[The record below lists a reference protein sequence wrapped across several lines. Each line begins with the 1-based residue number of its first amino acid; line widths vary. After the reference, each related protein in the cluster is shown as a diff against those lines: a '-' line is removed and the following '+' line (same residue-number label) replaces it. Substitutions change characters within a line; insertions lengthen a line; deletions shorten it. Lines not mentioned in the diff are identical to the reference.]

1 MSSNT
6 IQSSGVFE
14 ITDYTTASDWERF
27 IAGLEETLTEWNLHK
42 QTKNDKVYEELPA
55 GSISSG
61 IWIERHDTIKFGN
74 VVFEVRYQYMEG
86 TDADKAEEKPAPSE
100 GDESQKETVPD
111 CVGDLMSTSNDFAS
125 KAHCLVRWYNLRR
138 FIILAPRADT
148 IMSEDKVKLILSS
161 ASIALANIDC
171 HVPIFVQIHNPK
183 NHFYQGISEHANLRT
198 MYEMVF
204 FKKNMRQYSYLS
216 DLIAMFREKTS
227 CDLNDDISSTIRLNY
242 CLDIFDLFIEPSE
255 EFTGTEYIDDEQDEL
270 VKMTKN
276 PARPQMQD
284 MRSGASFEQVTE
296 AMNECLP
303 HPYKILKYIHVA
315 ALWPPVSDKV
325 ITDSQ
330 VHSDLDPA
338 EAPTWTM
345 RCVTKDNC
353 NMKQVHETQAVYD
366 LLCAAINYSYDK
378 LDGIQVFGETN
389 RDDLKAKC
397 LKLSYELACK
407 PEVALSSEPS
417 DPMRKLVALL
427 FYRAAELTAEQDALD
442 QIAGQLKRRPSL
454 NEVYRSFSKKIK
466 PSVKEFII
474 RAQVP
479 RPFTSNSC
487 PPLAQR
493 MFCTICE
500 EEFRLCGAFTELCN

>member
-1 MSSNT
+1 MNENS
-6 IQSSGVFE
+6 IQSGGVFE

-27 IAGLEETLTEWNLHK
+27 IAGLEETLTQWNLHK
-42 QTKNDKVYEELPA
+42 QTNNEGSYQELAA
-55 GSISSG
+55 GFISNG

-74 VVFEVRYQYMEG
+74 VVFEVKYQYM
-86 TDADKAEEKPAPSE
+86 DKSDDEKAIKKRDENDE
-100 GDESQKETVPD
+100 GDHGDRIPD

-138 FIILAPRADT
+138 FLILVPRADT
-148 IMSEDKVKLILSS
+148 IISEDKVKLLLSS
-161 ASIALANIDC
+161 ASVALANIDC

-204 FKKNMRQYSYLS
+204 FKKSMKQYSYLS
-216 DLIAMFREKTS
+216 DLIAMFREKAN
-227 CDLNDDISSTIRLNY
+227 CDLSDDIFSTIRLNY
-242 CLDIFDLFIEPSE
+242 CLDIFDLFIEPPE
-255 EFTGTEYIDDEQDEL
+255 EFSGNEYLDDEQDEL

-276 PARPQMQD
+276 PVRPQMQD

-296 AMNECLP
+296 ALKDCLP

-338 EAPTWTM
+338 EAPLWTM

-366 LLCAAINYSYDK
+366 LLCSAINYSFDK
-378 LDGIQVFGETN
+378 LDGSQVFSDIDRE
-389 RDDLKAKC
+389 DLKSRC
-397 LKLSYELACK
+397 LELSYDLACK
-407 PEVALSSEPS
+407 PEVLLSDKPS
-417 DPMRKLVALL
+417 DAMRKLVALL
-427 FYRAAELTAEQDALD
+427 FYRAAEMTAEQDALD
-442 QIAGQLKRRPSL
+442 QIAGQLKRKPSL
-454 NEVYRSFSKKIK
+454 NEVYRCFSKKIK
-466 PSVKEFII
+466 PSVREFII

-479 RPFTSNSC
+479 RPFRASSS

-493 MFCTICE
+493 MFCTICDG
-500 EEFRLCGAFTELCN
+500 EFRLCGAFTELCN